1 MSLRYCRSH
10 RKCCTLPVPGTCTP
24 HRLGAPLRSSKLLCN
39 LRKASPGDPIS
50 SNRFHP
56 RLELAM
62 FFRRSMFGN
71 NTQTTS
77 TLKEP
82 STTMSSTMDITPN
95 ERQQTFIN
103 IANSSFNTNPYRLQ
117 YELGGMAIE
126 AIVSNNPFCP
136 LEIVYCT
143 KCFLYNPPSTI
154 HHQEGTKTRKRTLPK
169 I

>member
-1 MSLRYCRSH
+1 
-10 RKCCTLPVPGTCTP
+10 
-24 HRLGAPLRSSKLLCN
+24 
-39 LRKASPGDPIS
+39 
-50 SNRFHP
+50 
-56 RLELAM
+56 
-62 FFRRSMFGN
+62 
-71 NTQTTS
+71 
-77 TLKEP
+77 
-82 STTMSSTMDITPN
+82 MDITPN

-154 HHQEGTKTRKRTLPK
+154 QPSTIHPILDINLSTYRTTLLM
-169 I
+169 IS